1 LENDT
6 AMNARNAIA
15 IDLGRRNL
23 RAVLV
28 ARNRDGLKVRR
39 MLTEPVPESLASEAT
54 AVGHWVGRQLA
65 DAGFPKAR
73 TTIAIAREQVALKR
87 ITLPTVDPNELPEM
101 TRLALRRDLPFDP
114 ETAVID
120 FVCVDRTE
128 SATTVLAVAV
138 PDSVVAFARQMA
150 RAAGLPLE
158 RISLRSM
165 GSAALLGSLTGDADG
180 ALAVDITAEG
190 VDFNV
195 VVNGA
200 IRFSRAGELPT
211 LDDPSALADA
221 VVTETRRT
229 WMSYRI
235 VEDSNDVRHAVVIG
249 DRKVGREVA
258 GSIEKVL
265 RVSTELIAEHPRVD
279 SGGRDLASVWPLAG
293 LLLEPG
299 LGVET
304 INFANPR
311 KAPDLAARKRQVAL
325 AITGSL
331 IILILGAWTIGKLKL
346 DRLRETARDLAA
358 QRAEAYPGRQ
368 RYKRDVLKLTHLE
381 QWESVGVD
389 WLEHLARVH
398 AIAPPPGRLVLDNWD
413 GSLDFRGV
421 RYRKT
426 DGWSAPRVIRI
437 VLDGE
442 AVDRTT
448 ADAFRAAL
456 VESDVYTARSTGTD
470 ARGGSRLPYSFRYT
484 LRTDRDLR
492 PESDRS
498 ETGTDAPSEV
508 ARETAAPGGDAS

>member
-1 LENDT
+1 
-6 AMNARNAIA
+6 MNARNAIA

-28 ARNRDGLKVRR
+28 ARNRDGLKVQRV
-39 MLTEPVPESLASEAT
+39 LAEPVPESLAASEAT
-54 AVGHWVGRQLA
+54 AVGHWVGRRLA

-87 ITLPTVDPNELPEM
+87 ITLPTIDPNELPEM
-101 TRLALRRDLPFDP
+101 TRLALRRDLPFDA

-138 PDSVVAFARQMA
+138 PDSVLAFARQMA
-150 RAAGLPLE
+150 RAAGLPVE

-279 SGGRDLASVWPLAG
+279 SGGRDG
-293 LLLEPG
+293 
-299 LGVET
+299 
-304 INFANPR
+304 PR
-311 KAPDLAARKRQVAL
+311 GSAMGKKAPLGEAGPAPGTCDAVEPRRAPGGNGTRRYRPRHEFQLLDFQAAGTAAAL
-325 AITGSL
+325 LSE
-331 IILILGAWTIGKLKL
+331 
-346 DRLRETARDLAA
+346 RLRQL
-358 QRAEAYPGRQ
+358 GRG
-368 RYKRDVLKLTHLE
+368 RGVL
-381 QWESVGVD
+381 
-389 WLEHLARVH
+389 
-398 AIAPPPGRLVLDNWD
+398 PGRLW
-413 GSLDFRGV
+413 GFRRLQG
-421 RYRKT
+421 
-426 DGWSAPRVIRI
+426 
-437 VLDGE
+437 
-442 AVDRTT
+442 
-448 ADAFRAAL
+448 
-456 VESDVYTARSTGTD
+456 D
-470 ARGGSRLPYSFRYT
+470 ARTHQVR
-484 LRTDRDLR
+484 
-492 PESDRS
+492 
-498 ETGTDAPSEV
+498 
-508 ARETAAPGGDAS
+508 